1 MEKGKYTFV
10 LSDESVN
17 SHGTWVKTS
26 GISFERFLKNPVML
40 WSHDSAFPP
49 VGKWENLR
57 VEGDKLFADAVFDE
71 SNEFAKSLKTQV
83 ENGFLKACSIGFYA
97 KAFSA
102 DMSLIKPGQRYET
115 ITEAELIEVSLC
127 SVGSNQNAMVLMSE
141 KGQRFEANKS
151 GYFQCG
157 LKLLENSN
165 NINNSMGKEEV
176 VQLQEKLDAQEQEL
190 VELRAFKQK
199 AEDEAKIRLEEA
211 RKELIKKAINERKID
226 KSVEAV
232 WLQLAS
238 DNFESTKLALEA
250 MPSVNSIASRIKKT
264 SASGDDFAGKSFRE
278 IDKAGRLKELKAKD
292 FELYKQLYK
301 EEYGVEFNE
310 NR

>member
-1 MEKGKYTFV
+1 MTFV

-26 GISFERFLKNPVML
+26 GINLERFKKNPVML

-49 VGKWENLR
+49 IGKWENIR
-57 VEGDKLFADAVFDE
+57 VEGDKLLADAVFDE
-71 SNEFAKSLKTQV
+71 DDALAQAFKRKV
-83 ENGFLKACSIGFYA
+83 ESGLLKACSIGFYA
-97 KAFSA
+97 KKFSSDMA
-102 DMSLIKPGQRYET
+102 DIKPGQRFET
-115 ITEAELIEVSLC
+115 IVEAELIECSLC
-127 SVGSNQNAMVLMSE
+127 SVGSNENAMVLMND
-141 KGQRFEANKS
+141 KGERLEMNERGFVAL
-151 GYFQCG
+151 GM
-157 LKLLENSN
+157 KLIENCN
-165 NINNSMGKEEV
+165 NIDNSMSEELTQLKADLQAKE
-176 VQLQEKLDAQEQEL
+176 DEL

-199 AEDEAKIRLEEA
+199 AEDEAKMRLEEA
-211 RKELIKKAINERKID
+211 RKELIKNAINERKID

-232 WLQLAS
+232 WLQLAT

-250 MPSVNSIASRIKKT
+250 MPSVDSIASRIKKT
-264 SASGDDFAGKSFRE
+264 SASASGYDFAGKSFRE

-301 EEYGVEFNE
+301 EEYGVDFNE

>member
-1 MEKGKYTFV
+1 MEKGKLTFV

-26 GISFERFLKNPVML
+26 GINLERFKKNPVML

-49 VGKWENLR
+49 IGKWENIR
-57 VEGDKLFADAVFDE
+57 IEGDKLLADAVFDE
-71 SNEFAKSLKTQV
+71 GDALAQAYKRKV
-83 ENGFLKACSIGFYA
+83 ESGLLKACSIGFYA
-97 KAFSA
+97 KKFSSDVA
-102 DMSLIKPGQRYET
+102 DIKPGQRFET
-115 ITEAELIEVSLC
+115 IVEAELIECSLC
-127 SVGSNQNAMVLMSE
+127 SVGSNENAMVLMNAE
-141 KGQRFEANKS
+141 GERLEMNERGFVALGMRLIENNNNI
-151 GYFQCG
+151 
-157 LKLLENSN
+157 ENSM
-165 NINNSMGKEEV
+165 SEELTQLKADLQAKE
-176 VQLQEKLDAQEQEL
+176 DEL

-199 AEDEAKIRLEEA
+199 AEDEAKMRLEEA
-211 RKELIKKAINERKID
+211 RKELIKNAINERKID

-232 WLQLAS
+232 WLQLAT

-250 MPSVNSIASRIKKT
+250 MPSVDSIASRIKKT
-264 SASGDDFAGKSFRE
+264 SASGYDFAGKSFRE
-278 IDKAGRLKELKAKD
+278 IDKAGKLKELKAKD